1 LYTHY
6 TYLLAEVGGLVLNL
20 GIYHSTN
27 GTRAFLC
34 SFLFVVPRQKFGIR
48 MKIPSSQ
55 LRELHRLLKQRQ
67 DLRNQLER
75 GPRQLAAKAA
85 LVANA
90 AAALDAAKLRLREL
104 KMACDRMQ
112 LQLRDR
118 ENKIAVLETKM
129 NQAASN
135 REYQTLKE
143 QIAADKQANNVLSDE
158 ILETLEQIDTA
169 VKGVADAETVLKT
182 MQAEETTFKQQMSQR
197 LEVVKSD
204 LQRVSEQYKAAELVL
219 PEEFMPEYSRVVNA
233 RNDEALAGIENNTCG
248 GCYHILTPKVV
259 DRLRMDQVV
268 SCPSCGVLLYLGGAE

>member
-1 LYTHY
+1 
-6 TYLLAEVGGLVLNL
+6 
-20 GIYHSTN
+20 
-27 GTRAFLC
+27 
-34 SFLFVVPRQKFGIR
+34 

-85 LVANA
+85 MVANA
-90 AAALDAAKLRLREL
+90 SASVDAAKLRLREL
-104 KMACDRMQ
+104 KMSCDRMQ

-118 ENKIAVLETKM
+118 ESKIAGLETKM

-158 ILETLEQIDTA
+158 ILETLEQIDA
-169 VKGVADAETVLKT
+169 AIKAVADAEAVLKT
-182 MQAEETTFKQQMSQR
+182 MQAEEATFKQQISQR
-197 LEVVKSD
+197 LEVVKTD
-204 LQRVSEQYKAAELVL
+204 LHRVSEQYKMAELLL
-219 PEEFMPEYSRVVNA
+219 PEEFMPEYSRLVNA

-268 SCPSCGVLLYLGGAE
+268 ACPSCGVMLYIAGGE

>member
-118 ENKIAVLETKM
+118 ENKIAVLENKM

>member
-1 LYTHY
+1 MYTHY

>member
-1 LYTHY
+1 MYTHY

-85 LVANA
+85 MVANA